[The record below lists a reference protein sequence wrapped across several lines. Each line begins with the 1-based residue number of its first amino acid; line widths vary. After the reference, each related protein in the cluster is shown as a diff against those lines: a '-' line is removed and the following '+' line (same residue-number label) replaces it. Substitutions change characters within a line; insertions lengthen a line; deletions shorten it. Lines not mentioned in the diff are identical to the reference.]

1 MAADIREKREN
12 ATFLPGFRLADTLD
26 ATSDLG
32 EALDGA
38 EMLLV
43 AVPTHGIRET
53 LRRCESLIPRG
64 IPVVSATKGIEQE
77 TLQFVNEMI
86 ASEVPWTESHFV
98 ALSGPSFAKEVAA
111 GLPTV
116 VVAAAKDLSL
126 AAFAGVYAG
135 ALHTV
140 VLRGNPG
147 GPGDQAW
154 AAALLGMRLRARITG
169 PLMAE
174 VGVEGLAPLVRHRFF
189 DGNSGETV
197 FQQSPVAVTAFA
209 GVGLLFR

>member
-1 MAADIREKREN
+1 
-12 ATFLPGFRLADTLD
+12 
-26 ATSDLG
+26 
-32 EALDGA
+32 
-38 EMLLV
+38 MLF
-43 AVPTHGIRET
+43 VPE
-53 LRRCESLIPRG
+53 
-64 IPVVSATKGIEQE
+64 VSASTARSSYAVG
-77 TLQFVNEMI
+77 
-86 ASEVPWTESHFV
+86 
-98 ALSGPSFAKEVAA
+98 LSAAWVAA
-111 GLPTV
+111 GIDLLRT
-116 VVAAAKDLSL
+116 KDLSL

-154 AAALLGMRLRARITG
+154 AAALLGLRLRARITG

-174 VGVEGLAPLVRHRFF
+174 VGAEGLAPLVRHRFF